1 MMKTDQW
8 MAAPLAALI
17 AGLLLTGCG
26 SEPSGPA
33 EPAQVES
40 GAAEAVSV
48 PKIGAW
54 GIETEGLSAQVS
66 PGNDFFT
73 HVNAG
78 WLERAEIPAGFSRF
92 GSFTELSLEAEEHV
106 ERIIAEAARAI
117 ADPGDPRQQI
127 GDLYAAY
134 LDTATIEAGG
144 LEPIRATLEELIAL
158 DSHEQI
164 ARWMGRRGTSSLVGL
179 GVTQDAGNP
188 ERYIVQIGQ
197 SGLGLPDRE
206 YYERD
211 DDPFPSHRA
220 AYVDYIEATFDRAG
234 IDDARQRAEAV
245 LALETAIASNHW
257 TRVQR
262 RDRQANYNLMTRAE
276 LLEFAPGFTW
286 EAFLEERQV
295 GDIEELVVATD
306 AAIAANA
313 QLFAETPA
321 KTWAAWHAFHWI
333 NNHAPLLSAEF
344 EQAHFGMFDQRLR
357 GVEEQRQRDKR
368 AIQFVSGRLGELV
381 GQVYVQRH
389 FPPEYRAQMEDLV
402 EYLRRAFAERLETL
416 EWMDDETRTEAEAKL
431 AAFNPKIGYPDRW
444 RDYSSVEIDPNHLI
458 ESVDA
463 LGEWAWQDSIS
474 RLDDPV
480 RDWEWFMTP
489 QTVNAY
495 YSSTRNEIVFPAA
508 ILQPPF
514 FDPFADPAV
523 NFGAIGGVIGHEMG
537 HGFDDQG
544 SRSDAGG
551 VLRNWW
557 TDDSRAQFEQ
567 RTTALVEQY
576 NQFSPLEGMNVNGA
590 LGLGENIGDLGG
602 LSIALHAYRMYLD
615 DHHDSEAPVLDG
627 FTGEQRFFMAWAQV
641 WRNLY
646 TEEALRSQLIN
657 GPHSPPSYRVN
668 GVVRN
673 IDAWYEAFD
682 VGPND
687 ELWLPPESR
696 VSIW

>member
-1 MMKTDQW
+1 MNRIYW
-8 MAAPLAALI
+8 MAALAAGMI
-17 AGLLLTGCG
+17 VAGCDSDRTEPESTAAGAEDAAVAEVAG
-26 SEPSGPA
+26 SA
-33 EPAQVES
+33 R
-40 GAAEAVSV
+40 
-48 PKIGAW
+48 IGAW
-54 GIETEGLSAQVS
+54 GIDTGGLSAEVG
-66 PGNDFFT
+66 PGNDFFA

-92 GSFTELSLEAEEHV
+92 GSFTELSLEAEERV
-106 ERIIAEAARAI
+106 EQIIAEAAA
-117 ADPGDPRQQI
+117 ADASPGDPRQQI

-134 LDTATIEAGG
+134 LDTETIEARGI
-144 LEPIRATLEELIAL
+144 EPIRATLAELIAL

-164 ARWMGRRGTSSLVGL
+164 AHWMGRRGTSSLVGL

-188 ERYIVQIGQ
+188 ERYIVRVGQ

-211 DDPFPSHRA
+211 DEPFPAHRA
-220 AYVDYIEATFDRAG
+220 AYVDYIESTLERAG
-234 IDDARQRAEAV
+234 IDRARERAEAIM
-245 LALETAIASNHW
+245 ALETAIAANHW

-262 RDRQANYNLMTRAE
+262 RDRQANYNLMTREE
-276 LLEFAPGFTW
+276 LAEFAPGFAW
-286 EAFLEERQV
+286 DAFLEARQV
-295 GDIEELVVATD
+295 GEIEELVVATD

-313 QLFAETPA
+313 ELFAETPPE
-321 KTWAAWHAFHWI
+321 TWAAWHAFHWV
-333 NNHAPLLSAEF
+333 NNHASLLSSEF
-344 EQAHFGMFDQRLR
+344 EQARFEMFDQRLR
-357 GVEEQRQRDKR
+357 GVEEQRERDKR
-368 AIQFVSGRLGELV
+368 AIQFVSGRLGEVV

-389 FPPEYRAQMEDLV
+389 FPAEYRAQMETLV

-416 EWMDDETRTEAEAKL
+416 DWMDEETRVEARAKL
-431 AAFNPKIGYPDRW
+431 AAFDPKIGYPDRW
-444 RDYSSVEIDPNHLI
+444 RDYSTVEIDAARLV

-463 LGEWAWQDSIS
+463 LAEWGWQDSIS
-474 RLDDPV
+474 RLGEPV

-544 SRSDAGG
+544 SRSDADG

-557 TDDSRAQFEQ
+557 TDQSRAQFEQ
-567 RTTALVEQY
+567 RTAALVEQY

-602 LSIALHAYRMYLD
+602 LSIALHAYSLYLE
-615 DHHDSEAPVLDG
+615 DHHDGQAPVLDG

-657 GPHSPPSYRVN
+657 GPHSPPQYRVN

-682 VGPND
+682 IGPD
-687 ELWLPPESR
+687 DALWIAPEER